1 MILSIAACGK
11 SSVVEAP
18 ASTET
23 TVAVES
29 ANVAET
35 TMTEEPAAVVDS
47 FSEKDI
53 PVLRE
58 ELDSTESAK
67 VRYYED
73 LPNVPYMSV
82 TDFYNQFELTGTD
95 LKEGISFTLSDGQY
109 TLTTFNGDMAVFDVD
124 ADTMYFDNLDKF
136 ITLAHDLQIADAGGV
151 DEDYPFIKT
160 VESTDPEKA
169 TPKTLSLSDYNIDLR
184 GDETGVYAP
193 LPTLTDLFATTS
205 NYFVVFSGE
214 KIYVNDVLGNLQEDS
229 AIYDDPDYISAIKAE
244 RPDDLA
250 EYSYNELCF
259 DIDLWYGKPGQEF
272 IHEEL
277 LNRKLDDILTEK
289 YPEIKQML
297 LANDFENFFAGIN
310 NIYYG
315 VLSDGGH
322 TALNAADVQKSDL
335 ELAQGIIN
343 EIKKKEYGSNY
354 DFFVNVKGEHLALRE
369 EVREPIYNGVL

>member
-1 MILSIAACGK
+1 MKKMISIILSCSMILSVAACGK

-95 LKEGISFTLSDGQY
+95 LKEGISFTPSDGQY

-205 NYFVVFSGE
+205 NYFVVF
-214 KIYVNDVLGNLQEDS
+214 
-229 AIYDDPDYISAIKAE
+229 
-244 RPDDLA
+244 
-250 EYSYNELCF
+250 
-259 DIDLWYGKPGQEF
+259 
-272 IHEEL
+272 
-277 LNRKLDDILTEK
+277 
-289 YPEIKQML
+289 
-297 LANDFENFFAGIN
+297 
-310 NIYYG
+310 
-315 VLSDGGH
+315 
-322 TALNAADVQKSDL
+322 
-335 ELAQGIIN
+335 
-343 EIKKKEYGSNY
+343 
-354 DFFVNVKGEHLALRE
+354 
-369 EVREPIYNGVL
+369 